1 MTQLRFDLRDLF
13 RSARLGF
20 SLQRMWLAFMGVG
33 VGYGLYVLFTY
44 LSFLVNGNSLTEMWN
59 YYGLLPCLFT
69 QESVQWYSWIVFFV
83 GAVLLLLAY
92 LITNTA
98 IARASY
104 MLLKGNNFYTWRES
118 FAFAFRK
125 AGSII
130 STPIA
135 IVVMAALFVV
145 GGLVIGLLARVIPF
159 VGELGATLF
168 TLFWFVAALVLFF
181 LLLVLGVSLLL
192 VPAII
197 ATTDEDAFE
206 AVFQCFSTIWSQ
218 PLRFIFYEVLIGL
231 ITIISTGIFA
241 FIAKQS
247 FVLMSDIFAVSWAFG
262 DKFINIASHGQYLV
276 QKWTFLYQNWIS
288 AVYMDFTP
296 HLFFAREFYPIIGMS
311 SVSTISAYFFAFSI
325 LAIGWWVESY
335 GMAVFSVGQTLAYLN
350 FRQKKDNENL
360 LERKDNEEEEPEE
373 EMAEKEDEQKEEQK
387 SEEPAVKKRARKTT
401 KKSETEAKTKK
412 GMPPKKKE

>member
-1 MTQLRFDLRDLF
+1 
-13 RSARLGF
+13 
-20 SLQRMWLAFMGVG
+20 
-33 VGYGLYVLFTY
+33 
-44 LSFLVNGNSLTEMWN
+44 
-59 YYGLLPCLFT
+59 
-69 QESVQWYSWIVFFV
+69 
-83 GAVLLLLAY
+83 
-92 LITNTA
+92 
-98 IARASY
+98 
-104 MLLKGNNFYTWRES
+104 
-118 FAFAFRK
+118 
-125 AGSII
+125 
-130 STPIA
+130 
-135 IVVMAALFVV
+135 
-145 GGLVIGLLARVIPF
+145 
-159 VGELGATLF
+159 
-168 TLFWFVAALVLFF
+168 
-181 LLLVLGVSLLL
+181 
-192 VPAII
+192 
-197 ATTDEDAFE
+197 
-206 AVFQCFSTIWSQ
+206 
-218 PLRFIFYEVLIGL
+218 
-231 ITIISTGIFA
+231 
-241 FIAKQS
+241 
-247 FVLMSDIFAVSWAFG
+247 VLMSDIFAVSWAFG